1 MKEQHQIIQAI
12 EGRPI
17 EVRLA
22 LHGVEPGPAP
32 MLKWVKI
39 ADLVVDDS
47 YQRDLKPGNW
57 KAIKAIASDFKWSRF
72 SPVFVAPVEGGKFA
86 IIDGQHRTH
95 AAAMC
100 GFAEVPCQIVQMSRE
115 EQAAAFAAV
124 NGLVTKVTTWQI
136 FKAAHA
142 SGAQWAVEMQ
152 RVAHDAGCRVM
163 TANASMFSKK
173 PGEIY
178 SVVKLRKII
187 DQHKAENVTKAL
199 GILRQA
205 EGFKDDAEYW
215 DGSIIIPMIEALC
228 ERPPVLNNPAASS
241 AVSDFDVFG
250 AIDKI
255 RQEVRQRRVRGQP
268 FMGVAEAFRAAFLA
282 FLDRKMPARMAL
294 PGGVKAMALAAPQN
308 SSV

>member
-1 MKEQHQIIQAI
+1 MNQEASTR
-12 EGRPI
+12 RPI
-17 EVRLA
+17 YVPQA
-22 LHGVEPGPAP
+22 TAPVEPGPAP
-32 MLKWVKI
+32 MLQWVKI

-47 YQRDLKPGNW
+47 YQRDLKVGNW
-57 KAIKAIASDFKWSRF
+57 KAIKAIAAQFKWSRF

-136 FKAAHA
+136 FKAALA
-142 SGAQWAVEMQ
+142 AGEPWAVAM
-152 RVAHDAGCRVM
+152 RKVADDAGCRVM
-163 TANASMFSKK
+163 TGNASMFSKK

-178 SVVKLRKII
+178 SVVRLRKII
-187 DQHKAENVTKAL
+187 DQNKAENVTKAL

-215 DGSIIIPMIEALC
+215 DGSIVLPMIEALC
-228 ERPPVLNNPAASS
+228 ERPPVLNNPVAST
-241 AVSDFDVFG
+241 VLSDFDVFG

-255 RQEVRQRRVRGQP
+255 RQEVRERRVRGLP
-268 FMGVAEAFRAAFLA
+268 AMGVAEAFKAAFLA
-282 FLDRKMPARMAL
+282 FLDKRLPARMAL

>member
-1 MKEQHQIIQAI
+1 MSSDTKQVFRKIVWKE
-12 EGRPI
+12 GDKVSP
-17 EVRLA
+17 VL
-22 LHGVEPGPAP
+22 PGPAP
-32 MLKWVKI
+32 MLQWVKI

-57 KAIKAIASDFKWSRF
+57 KAIKAIAADFKWSRF

-100 GFAEVPCQIVQMSRE
+100 GFDQVPCQVVQMLHE

-136 FKAAHA
+136 FKAALTA
-142 SGAQWAVEMQ
+142 GEPWAVAMHK
-152 RVAHDAGCRVM
+152 VADDAGCRVM
-163 TANASMFSKK
+163 TGNTSMFSKK

-178 SVVKLRKII
+178 SVVRLRKMI

-199 GILRQA
+199 AILRRA
-205 EGFKDDAEYW
+205 DGFKEDAEYW

-228 ERPPVLNNPAASS
+228 ERPPVLNNPAASA

-255 RQEVRQRRVRGQP
+255 RQEVRERRVRGQP
-268 FMGVAEAFRAAFLA
+268 SIGVAEAFRAAFLA

-294 PGGVKAMALAAPQN
+294 PGEHKTKQAEAAA
-308 SSV
+308 